1 MASAFYGKEDVKRIL
16 ECADSYAY
24 KAIREL
30 RDEMADK
37 GYILPPAGKISKAYF
52 DERLYGCPK
61 EQLA

>member
-1 MASAFYGKEDVKRIL
+1 MASAFYGKDDVKRL
-16 ECADSYAY
+16 LGCADSYAY
-24 KAIREL
+24 RVIRDL
-30 RDEMADK
+30 REEMAAK

>member
-1 MASAFYGKEDVKRIL
+1 MASAFYDKEDVKRIL

-24 KAIREL
+24 KVIREL

-52 DERLYGCPK
+52 DERLY
-61 EQLA
+61 

>member
-1 MASAFYGKEDVKRIL
+1 MASAFYNVNDVKRIL
-16 ECADSYAY
+16 ECADSHAY
-24 KAIREL
+24 KVIREL
-30 RDEMADK
+30 REEMAKK

>member
-1 MASAFYGKEDVKRIL
+1 MASAFYDKEDVKRIL

-24 KAIREL
+24 KVIREL

-37 GYILPPAGKISKAYF
+37 GYILPPAGKMYKAYF